1 MKGQL
6 KKSAAFAAAALLSV
20 GSALNS
26 SAFGSVTDK
35 VTPVDKND
43 TALYWATNTSTGWTD
58 APGVPLV
65 LDDKIVYTSA
75 KNLCAVDKQ
84 TGEPLELKGEMAAAS
99 SYGICAPIYA
109 EGKIIVS
116 LGGGIIQAF
125 DADTFKSL
133 WIYKDELG
141 GQSNS
146 ELTYSDGYVYTGFW
160 NSETKDANF
169 VCVPVEDFDESTPD
183 EEQQAAWTYTSAGGF
198 YWAGAYISDGRVVT
212 GTDNGDS
219 TGDGEGSSIIVFDEA
234 ASIESGS
241 AVALSEADTLGD
253 IRSGIGYD
261 ESTGYYFA
269 TSKAKLIYR
278 FKIDNDGNITDL
290 SSLELSGQSTS
301 TPVAANG
308 RVYIGVSGSSA
319 YSEYSGHHIAVIDV
333 DSFKT
338 VYTLKTNGYCQSSAL
353 ISERDGENYV
363 YFTANYIPGKVYAFH
378 DNASMTEPEKTETV
392 TVSGSEIEGCCPTLF
407 TPVGEQSNYCLTGLS
422 ADEDGTLYFKNDSG
436 YIMALGSRVDSITV
450 EGKTIYKEG
459 ELFDT
464 ESLKITAAFA
474 DGRTKDV
481 TKSAEYDLSEPLTV
495 DDDEISVSYD
505 GMLYGDTDTE
515 TGHEYGELYGTLEI
529 TVLAETD
536 FNAVMDC
543 IAAIDEIGEVTADS
557 GELILAAET
566 LYDALPDEHK
576 QFVEN
581 ADKLTAAR
589 EAYDEI
595 INDDSSSEEDSS
607 AADDSSEA
615 EDSSSELDSDESD
628 SSSESTSDSTASS
641 SSSSSSASGNNSS
654 GAVSSS
660 SSAAGSTSSSASSSS
675 SNTASSTSSTA
686 APITKNPATGT
697 AGAVSLGLLIFGAV
711 LTVSRKSK

>member
-43 TALYWATNTSTGWTD
+43 TALYWATKTSTGWTD

-75 KNLCAVDKQ
+75 KNLLAVDKQ
-84 TGEPLELKGEMAAAS
+84 TGKPLELKGEMAAAS
-99 SYGICAPIYA
+99 SYGMSAPIYA

-125 DADTFKSL
+125 DAETFKSL

-169 VCVPVEDFDESTPD
+169 VCVPVEDFDTSTPD
-183 EEQQAAWTYTSAGGF
+183 EEQQAAWKYTSAGGF
-198 YWAGAYISDGRVVT
+198 YWAGAYIADGKVVI
-212 GTDNGDS
+212 GTDNGNS
-219 TGDGEGSSIIVFDEA
+219 TGDSEGSSIIVFDKS

-241 AVALSEADTLGD
+241 PVALSAADTLGD
-253 IRSGIGYD
+253 IRSGISYD
-261 ESTGYYFA
+261 KKTGYYFA

-278 FKIDNDGNITDL
+278 FKIDYDGNITDL
-290 SSLELSGQSTS
+290 SSLELSGMTTS

-308 RVYIGVSGSSA
+308 RVYIGVSGSSV
-319 YSEYSGHHIAVIDV
+319 YGEYSGHHIAVIDAE
-333 DSFKT
+333 SFKT

-353 ISERDGENYV
+353 VSDRDGENYV
-363 YFTANYIPGKVYAFH
+363 YFTANYTPGKVYAFH
-378 DNASMTEPEKTETV
+378 DNALMTEPEKTESV
-392 TVSGSEIEGCCPTLF
+392 TVSGREIEGCCPTLF

-422 ADEDGTLYFKNDSG
+422 ADEEGTLYFKNDSG

-450 EGKTIYKEG
+450 EGKTFYKEG

-464 ESLKITAAFA
+464 ESLKVTATFA

-515 TGHEYGELYGTLEI
+515 IGHEYGELYGTLEI
-529 TVLAETD
+529 NVLSEAD
-536 FNAVMDC
+536 FDAVMDC
-543 IAAIDEIGEVTADS
+543 ISAIDEIGEVTADS
-557 GELILAAET
+557 GELILAAEE

-595 INDDSSSEEDSS
+595 IS
-607 AADDSSEA
+607 
-615 EDSSSELDSDESD
+615 EDSSSEDDSSETD
-628 SSSESTSDSTASS
+628 SSFDDSSESSSDSTDSSASS
-641 SSSSSSASGNNSS
+641 SSSSTGSGSTSSSA
-654 GAVSSS
+654 SSS
-660 SSAAGSTSSSASSSS
+660 SSAAGSTSSSASSS
-675 SNTASSTSSTA
+675 NTASSTSSTA
-686 APITKNPATGT
+686 TPITKNPATGT
-697 AGAVSLGLLIFGAV
+697 AGAVSLGLLLFGAV
-711 LTVSRKSK
+711 LTVTKKSK